1 MPKFLTISPTHILDK
16 KPYAWEKFRDGN
28 YVAIGWS
35 ELGDLTGL
43 SVEKVVSKIRKE
55 YSDSETNTISSTF
68 TKFLA
73 LEIGD
78 IVAVNNVN
86 FGLFGV
92 GKVTSGYK
100 FKLDMHD
107 TGYDGDDKEFYSH
120 YREVKWLVTDY
131 KQKEE
136 LLRIDEKPWKPYGT
150 TGTLEKDVPDF
161 IKRLLNMPVSDK
173 PKPDELIQPDF
184 LKTVIDYIAI
194 LKKDAAHKERAH
206 ESIVEDFLCSLG
218 YEKHNHIKYRQ
229 GRLDVS
235 IYNDD
240 RIVLLLE
247 VKKDWQLDFE
257 THRNDVN
264 QAYSYSLEKG
274 IRFIILTNG
283 DYYALFDRLKG
294 LSIDSNLVGSFH
306 LSQLK
311 REDLKILDRLKKDNL
326 FKTDIKELFVNL
338 SESFQ

>member
-1 MPKFLTISPTHILDK
+1 MPKFLTISPTHIPGK

-28 YVAIGWS
+28 YIAIGWGD
-35 ELGDLTGL
+35 LDDLTGL
-43 SVEKVVSKIRKE
+43 SVEQVVSEIRKHHF
-55 YSDSETNTISSTF
+55 DSETNAISTF

-107 TGYDGDDKEFYSH
+107 TGSEGDDKEFYSH

-131 KQKEE
+131 KRKED
-136 LLRIDEKPWKPYGT
+136 LLRIDEKLWKPYGT
-150 TGTLEKDVPDF
+150 TGALENDVPDF
-161 IKRLLNMPVSDK
+161 IKRLLNMPVSNK
-173 PKPDELIQPDF
+173 QKPDELIQPEF
-184 LKTVIDYIAI
+184 LKTVIDRIAN
-194 LKKDAAHKERAH
+194 LKKDAAHTERDH

-218 YEKHNHIKYRQ
+218 YEKLNQIKFRR
-229 GRLDVS
+229 GRLDIS
-235 IYNDD
+235 ISDD
-240 RIVLLLE
+240 DKVVLLFE
-247 VKKDWQLDFE
+247 VKRDWQLDYE
-257 THRNDVN
+257 THVDDVK
-264 QAYSYSLEKG
+264 QAFFYSLEKG

-294 LSIDSNLVGSFH
+294 LSIESNLLGYFQ
-306 LSQLK
+306 LSQLE
-311 REDLKILDRLKKDNL
+311 RDDLKIIDRLKKSNL

>member
-1 MPKFLTISPTHILDK
+1 MPKFLTISPTHIPGK
-16 KPYAWEKFRDGN
+16 KPYAWEKFRGGN

-43 SVEKVVSKIRKE
+43 SIEQVVSEIRRHHFE
-55 YSDSETNTISSTF
+55 SEINAISTF

-92 GKVTSGYK
+92 GEVTSGYK
-100 FKLDMHD
+100 FKLGMHD
-107 TGYDGDDKEFYSH
+107 TGSEGDDEEFYSH
-120 YREVKWLVTDY
+120 YLEVKWLVTDY
-131 KQKEE
+131 KRKED
-136 LLRIDEKPWKPYGT
+136 LLRIDEKLWKPYGT
-150 TGTLEKDVPDF
+150 TGTLEQDVPDF
-161 IKRLLNMPVSDK
+161 IKRLLKMPVSDK
-173 PKPDELIQPDF
+173 PKPDEVIQPDF

-206 ESIVEDFLCSLG
+206 ESLVEDFLCSLG
-218 YEKHNHIKYRQ
+218 YEKHKHIKYRQ

-235 IYNDD
+235 IYDDD
-240 RIVLLLE
+240 RVVLLFE
-247 VKKDWQLDFE
+247 VKRDWQLDYE
-257 THRNDVN
+257 THMKDVK
-264 QAYSYSLEKG
+264 QAYLYSLEKG

-294 LSIDSNLVGSFH
+294 LSIESNLVGYFQ
-306 LSQLK
+306 LSQLE
-311 REDLKILDRLKKDNL
+311 REDLKFIDRLKKSNL
-326 FKTDIKELFVNL
+326 FKTDIKELFINL

>member
-1 MPKFLTISPTHILDK
+1 MPKFLTISPTHIPGK

-28 YVAIGWS
+28 YVAIGWPD
-35 ELGDLTGL
+35 LGDLTGL
-43 SVEKVVSKIRKE
+43 SVEQVVSKIRKHKFG
-55 YSDSETNTISSTF
+55 SETNAISTF
-68 TKFLA
+68 TKFLN

-100 FKLDMHD
+100 YRLDMHD
-107 TGYDGDDKEFYSH
+107 TGSEGEDKKFYSH

-131 KQKEE
+131 KRKED
-136 LLRIDEKPWKPYGT
+136 LLRIDEKLWKPYGT
-150 TGTLEKDVPDF
+150 TGVLEQDVPDY
-161 IKRLLNMPVSDK
+161 IERLLNMPISEK

-184 LKTVIDYIAI
+184 LKTVIDHIAN

-218 YEKHNHIKYRQ
+218 YEKHKHIKYRQ
-229 GRLDVS
+229 GRLDIS
-235 IYNDD
+235 INDD
-240 RIVLLLE
+240 DQTVLLFE
-247 VKKDWQLDFE
+247 VKKDWQIDYE
-257 THRNDVN
+257 THIGDVK
-264 QAYSYSLEKG
+264 QAYFYSLEYG
-274 IRFIILTNG
+274 VRFIILTNG

-294 LSIDSNLVGSFH
+294 LSIESNLVGYFQ

-311 REDLKILDRLKKDNL
+311 HEDLKIIDRLKKNNL
-326 FKTDIKELFVNL
+326 FKTDIKELFINL